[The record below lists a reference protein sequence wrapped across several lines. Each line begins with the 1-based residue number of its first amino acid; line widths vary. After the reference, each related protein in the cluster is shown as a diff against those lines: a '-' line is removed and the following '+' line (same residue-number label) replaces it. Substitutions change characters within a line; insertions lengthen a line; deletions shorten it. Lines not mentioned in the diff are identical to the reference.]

1 MTCRYQ
7 QTEKVAEKNT

>member
-7 QTEKVAEKNT
+7 QTEKVAEKNM

>member
-7 QTEKVAEKNT
+7 QTEKVDEKNT